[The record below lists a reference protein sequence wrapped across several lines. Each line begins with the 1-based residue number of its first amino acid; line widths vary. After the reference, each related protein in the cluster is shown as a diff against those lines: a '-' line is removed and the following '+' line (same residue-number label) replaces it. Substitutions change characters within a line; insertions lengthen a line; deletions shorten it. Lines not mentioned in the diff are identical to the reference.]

1 MENYHKSKILAILI
15 GILPLIFEFSSNIW
29 KGDNGFFIVS
39 AAYGL
44 ILLLLALSI
53 PIEDLDQWFLEK
65 TLSLLS
71 VFLAL
76 AVVLNN
82 LDIFPLSEIGA
93 LYQLTII
100 SYMGILYFL
109 DRHFNTKNLVLLF
122 LNLNILAQLPIKA
135 GTLLILIISVLT
147 FVFYL
152 IRVMVTFSE
161 QLRPFLLCVYLI
173 VLLISLVWYV
183 PELPEGI
190 LGNLSWNIGAIL
202 LLIELIILIEIIG
215 AMIYLKAK
223 GYLAINAHL
232 IVGIIGFLTISELS
246 MLVVESN
253 VINTSYLVLIFILSL
268 SIVNIFGN
276 ISLGKKQVK
285 ISVLIP
291 AYNSANTIVEAL
303 ESIKNQTYQNWEIIL
318 INDGSRDKTEEI
330 IRRYLGNTKLPLTYT
345 KQTHHNYFQSI
356 RHGLKYASGEIIFVL
371 DADKI
376 LFNQNVFYR
385 AVSTILGE
393 KCDGMFIGI
402 RAMYQRLK
410 DGKFHLVRPYYRNEV
425 SLIKTALGLGK
436 NIYTNY
442 AFWRREVFE
451 TSVYENYLI
460 NGMPAWYNAQ
470 NNLGLRVANGN
481 FVGLKYRVSKKSS
494 LVNNHLKQNN
504 SKTLFELSTNLRT
517 LHHIVSRI
525 KIPAYSTQATLYNLI
540 NRLRI
545 ASLYPSIFKQGQTSL
560 KEITP
565 LVVKNIK
572 DSELDNVYLKTI
584 VDFSNNFNPQKVVKI
599 IIHKDTKIYWGTEIE
614 EFNKKLSKNMLDQFY
629 YDLMKMIAQGTSVY
643 KIKKEDQKKLEQ
655 ILEFFTIRDY
665 VKIVSN

>member
-1 MENYHKSKILAILI
+1 MENYHKSNILAVLI

-109 DRHFNTKNLVLLF
+109 DRHFNAKNLVLLL

-152 IRVMVTFSE
+152 IRVVVTFSE

-183 PELPEGI
+183 PELPDFV
-190 LGNLSWNIGAIL
+190 LKNLSWSIGSIIL
-202 LLIELIILIEIIG
+202 LIEIIG
-215 AMIYLKAK
+215 SIFYLKVK
-223 GYLAINAHL
+223 GHLRPTSHL
-232 IVGIIGFLTISELS
+232 IVGIIIFLIVNEIS
-246 MLVVESN
+246 MLVSESN
-253 VINTSYLVLIFILSL
+253 VLNTSYLVLIFILSL

-291 AYNSANTIVEAL
+291 AYNSAKTIVEAL

-318 INDGSRDKTEEI
+318 INDGSQDETEKI
-330 IRRYLGNTKLPLTYT
+330 LRRYLGNTKLPLKYT
-345 KQTHHNYFQSI
+345 KQTHHNYFKAI

-393 KCDGMFIGI
+393 KCDGMFVGI

-425 SLIKTALGLGK
+425 SLIKTALGLGT

-442 AFWRREVFE
+442 AFWRREIFE

-460 NGMPAWYNAQ
+460 NGMPAWYNAE
-470 NNLGLRVANGN
+470 NNLGLRVVNGN
-481 FVGLKYRVSKKSS
+481 FVGLKYRVSKK
-494 LVNNHLKQNN
+494 VNLGDNPLKQNN

-525 KIPAYSTQATLYNLI
+525 NVPAYSTQATLYNLI
-540 NRLRI
+540 SRLHI

-560 KEITP
+560 KKITP

-584 VDFSNNFNPQKVVKI
+584 VDFSNNFDPQKTAKI
-599 IIHKDTKIYWGTEIE
+599 VIPKGTKIYWGTEFD
-614 EFNKKLSKNMLDQFY
+614 EFSNKLSKNMLDQFY
-629 YDLMKMIAQGTSVY
+629 YDLMKIISQGTTIY
-643 KIKKEDQKKLEQ
+643 KIKKDDQKKLEQ

-665 VKIVSN
+665 VKIISN

>member
-109 DRHFNTKNLVLLF
+109 DRHFNAKNLVLLL

-152 IRVMVTFSE
+152 IRVVVTFSE

-183 PELPEGI
+183 PELPDFV
-190 LGNLSWNIGAIL
+190 LKNLSWSIGSIIL
-202 LLIELIILIEIIG
+202 LIEIIG
-215 AMIYLKAK
+215 SIFYLKVK
-223 GYLAINAHL
+223 GHLIPTSHL
-232 IVGIIGFLTISELS
+232 IVGIIIFLIINEIS
-246 MLVVESN
+246 MLVAESN
-253 VINTSYLVLIFILSL
+253 VLNTSYLVLIFILSL

-291 AYNSANTIVEAL
+291 AYNSAKTIVEAL

-318 INDGSRDKTEEI
+318 INDGSQDGTEEI
-330 IRRYLGNTKLPLTYT
+330 LRRYLGNTKLPLKYT
-345 KQTHHNYFQSI
+345 KQTHHNYFKAI

-393 KCDGMFIGI
+393 KCDGMFVGI

-425 SLIKTALGLGK
+425 SLIKTALGLGT

-442 AFWRREVFE
+442 AFWRREIFE

-460 NGMPAWYNAQ
+460 NGMPAWYNAE
-470 NNLGLRVANGN
+470 NNLGLRVVNGN
-481 FVGLKYRVSKKSS
+481 FVGLKYRVSKK
-494 LVNNHLKQNN
+494 VNLGDNPLKQNN

-525 KIPAYSTQATLYNLI
+525 NVPAYSTQATLYNLI
-540 NRLRI
+540 NRLHI

-584 VDFSNNFNPQKVVKI
+584 VDFSNNFDPQKTAKI
-599 IIHKDTKIYWGTEIE
+599 VIPKGTKIYWGTEFD
-614 EFNKKLSKNMLDQFY
+614 EFSNKLSKNMLDQFY
-629 YDLMKMIAQGTSVY
+629 YDLMKIISQGTTIY
-643 KIKKEDQKKLEQ
+643 KIKKDDQKKLEQ

-665 VKIVSN
+665 VKIISN

>member
-53 PIEDLDQWFLEK
+53 PLEDLDQWFLEK

-109 DRHFNTKNLVLLF
+109 DRHFNAKNLVLLL

-152 IRVMVTFSE
+152 IRVVVTFSE

-183 PELPEGI
+183 PEVPDFVFK
-190 LGNLSWNIGAIL
+190 NLSWSIGSVIL
-202 LLIELIILIEIIG
+202 LIEIIG
-215 AMIYLKAK
+215 SIFYLKVK
-223 GYLAINAHL
+223 GHLRPTSHL
-232 IVGIIGFLTISELS
+232 IVGIIIFLIINEIS
-246 MLVVESN
+246 MLVAESN
-253 VINTSYLVLIFILSL
+253 VLNTSYLVLIFILSL

-276 ISLGKKQVK
+276 INLGKKQVK

-291 AYNSANTIVEAL
+291 AYNSAKTIVEAL

-318 INDGSRDKTEEI
+318 INDGSQDETEEI
-330 IRRYLGNTKLPLTYT
+330 LRRYLGNTKLPLKYT
-345 KQTHHNYFQSI
+345 KQTHHNYFKAI

-393 KCDGMFIGI
+393 KCDGMFVGI

-442 AFWRREVFE
+442 AFWRREIFE

-460 NGMPAWYNAQ
+460 NGMPVWYNAE
-470 NNLGLRVANGN
+470 NNLGLRVVNGN
-481 FVGLKYRVSKKSS
+481 FVGLKYRVSKKAN
-494 LVNNHLKQNN
+494 LGDNPLKQNN

-525 KIPAYSTQATLYNLI
+525 NVPAYSTQATLYDLI
-540 NRLRI
+540 NRLHI

-572 DSELDNVYLKTI
+572 DSELNNIYLKTI
-584 VDFSNNFNPQKVVKI
+584 VDFSNNFDPQKTTKI
-599 IIHKDTKIYWGTEIE
+599 VIPKGTKIYWGTEID
-614 EFNKKLSKNMLDQFY
+614 EFSNKLSKNMLDQFY
-629 YDLMKMIAQGTSVY
+629 YDLMKIISQGTTIY
-643 KIKKEDQKKLEQ
+643 KIKKDDQKKLEQ
-655 ILEFFTIRDY
+655 ILDFFTIRDY
-665 VKIVSN
+665 VRIISN

>member
-53 PIEDLDQWFLEK
+53 PLEDLDQWFLEK

-109 DRHFNTKNLVLLF
+109 DRHFNAKNLVLLL
-122 LNLNILAQLPIKA
+122 LNLNILAQLSIKA

-152 IRVMVTFSE
+152 IRVVVTFSE

-190 LGNLSWNIGAIL
+190 LGNLSWNIGAIIL
-202 LLIELIILIEIIG
+202 LIEIIG
-215 AMIYLKAK
+215 SIFYLKVK
-223 GYLAINAHL
+223 GHLRPTSHL
-232 IVGIIGFLTISELS
+232 IVGIIIFLIINEIS
-246 MLVVESN
+246 MLVAESN
-253 VINTSYLVLIFILSL
+253 VLNTSYLVLIFILSL

-291 AYNSANTIVEAL
+291 AYNSAKTIVEAL

-318 INDGSRDKTEEI
+318 INDGSQDETEEI
-330 IRRYLGNTKLPLTYT
+330 LRRYLGNTKLSLKYT
-345 KQTHHNYFQSI
+345 KQTHHNYFKAI

-393 KCDGMFIGI
+393 KCDGMFVGI

-442 AFWRREVFE
+442 AFWRREIFE

-460 NGMPAWYNAQ
+460 NGMPVWYNAE
-470 NNLGLRVANGN
+470 NNLGLRVVNGN
-481 FVGLKYRVSKKSS
+481 FVGLKYRVSKK
-494 LVNNHLKQNN
+494 VNLGDNSLKQNN

-525 KIPAYSTQATLYNLI
+525 NVPAYSTQATLYNLI
-540 NRLRI
+540 NRLHI

-584 VDFSNNFNPQKVVKI
+584 VDFSNNFDPQKTTKI
-599 IIHKDTKIYWGTEIE
+599 VIPKGTKIYWGTEID
-614 EFNKKLSKNMLDQFY
+614 EFSNKLSKNMLDQFY
-629 YDLMKMIAQGTSVY
+629 YDLMKIISQGTTIY
-643 KIKKEDQKKLEQ
+643 KIKKDDQKKLEQ
-655 ILEFFTIRDY
+655 ILDFFTIRDY
-665 VKIVSN
+665 VRIISN

>member
-53 PIEDLDQWFLEK
+53 PLEDLDQWFLEK

-109 DRHFNTKNLVLLF
+109 DRHFNAKNLVLLL

-152 IRVMVTFSE
+152 IRVVVTFSE

-183 PELPEGI
+183 PEVPDFVFK
-190 LGNLSWNIGAIL
+190 NLSWSIGSVIL
-202 LLIELIILIEIIG
+202 LIEIIG
-215 AMIYLKAK
+215 SIFYLKVK
-223 GYLAINAHL
+223 GHLRPTSHL
-232 IVGIIGFLTISELS
+232 IVGIIIFLIINEIS
-246 MLVVESN
+246 MLVAESN
-253 VINTSYLVLIFILSL
+253 VLNTSYLVLIFILSL

-291 AYNSANTIVEAL
+291 AYNSAKTIVEAL

-318 INDGSRDKTEEI
+318 INDGSQDETEEI
-330 IRRYLGNTKLPLTYT
+330 LRRYLGNTKLPLKYT
-345 KQTHHNYFQSI
+345 KQTHHNYFKAI

-393 KCDGMFIGI
+393 KCDGMFVGI

-442 AFWRREVFE
+442 AFWRREIFE

-460 NGMPAWYNAQ
+460 NGMPVWYNAE
-470 NNLGLRVANGN
+470 NNLGLRVVNGN
-481 FVGLKYRVSKKSS
+481 FVGLKYRVSKKAN
-494 LVNNHLKQNN
+494 LGDNPLKQNN

-525 KIPAYSTQATLYNLI
+525 NVPAYSTQATLYDLI
-540 NRLRI
+540 NRLHI

-565 LVVKNIK
+565 LVTKNIK
-572 DSELDNVYLKTI
+572 NSELNNIYLKTI
-584 VDFSNNFNPQKVVKI
+584 ADFSNNFDPQKTAKI
-599 IIHKDTKIYWGTEIE
+599 AIPKGTKIYWGTEIE
-614 EFNKKLSKNMLDQFY
+614 EFSKKLSKNTLDQFY
-629 YDLMKMIAQGTSVY
+629 YDFMKIIGQGTTIY
-643 KIKKEDQKKLEQ
+643 EIKKDDQKKLEQ

-665 VKIVSN
+665 VKIISN

>member
-65 TLSLLS
+65 NLSLLS

-109 DRHFNTKNLVLLF
+109 DRHFNAKNLVLLL

-152 IRVMVTFSE
+152 IRVVVTFSE

-183 PELPEGI
+183 PELPDFV
-190 LGNLSWNIGAIL
+190 LKNLSWSIGSIIL
-202 LLIELIILIEIIG
+202 LIEIIG
-215 AMIYLKAK
+215 SIFYLKVK
-223 GYLAINAHL
+223 GHLRPTSHL
-232 IVGIIGFLTISELS
+232 IVGIIIFLIVNEIS
-246 MLVVESN
+246 MLVAESN
-253 VINTSYLVLIFILSL
+253 VLNTSYLVLIFILSL

-291 AYNSANTIVEAL
+291 AYNSAKTIVEAL

-318 INDGSRDKTEEI
+318 INDGSQDETEKI
-330 IRRYLGNTKLPLTYT
+330 LRRYLGNTKLPLKYI
-345 KQTHHNYFQSI
+345 KQTHHNYFKAI

-393 KCDGMFIGI
+393 KCDGMFVGI

-425 SLIKTALGLGK
+425 SLIKTALGLGT

-442 AFWRREVFE
+442 AFWRREIFE

-460 NGMPAWYNAQ
+460 NGMPAWYNAE
-470 NNLGLRVANGN
+470 NNLGLRVVNGN
-481 FVGLKYRVSKKSS
+481 FVGLKYRVSKK
-494 LVNNHLKQNN
+494 VNLGDNPLKQSN
-504 SKTLFELSTNLRT
+504 SKTLFELSTNSRT

-525 KIPAYSTQATLYNLI
+525 NVPAYSTQATLYNLI
-540 NRLRI
+540 NRLHI

-560 KEITP
+560 KKITP

-584 VDFSNNFNPQKVVKI
+584 VDFSNNFDPQKTAKI
-599 IIHKDTKIYWGTEIE
+599 VIPKGTKIYWGTEID
-614 EFNKKLSKNMLDQFY
+614 EFSNRLSKNMLDQFY
-629 YDLMKMIAQGTSVY
+629 YDLMKIISQGTTIY
-643 KIKKEDQKKLEQ
+643 KIKKDDQKKLEQ

-665 VKIVSN
+665 VKIISN

>member
-44 ILLLLALSI
+44 ILLLLALSV
-53 PIEDLDQWFLEK
+53 PLEDLDQWFLEK

-109 DRHFNTKNLVLLF
+109 DRHFNAKNLVLLL
-122 LNLNILAQLPIKA
+122 LNLNILAQLSIKA

-152 IRVMVTFSE
+152 IRVVVTFSE

-183 PELPEGI
+183 PELPDFV
-190 LGNLSWNIGAIL
+190 LKNLSWSIGSIIL
-202 LLIELIILIEIIG
+202 LIEIIG
-215 AMIYLKAK
+215 SIFYLKVK
-223 GYLAINAHL
+223 GHLRPTSHL
-232 IVGIIGFLTISELS
+232 IVGIIIFLIINEIS
-246 MLVVESN
+246 MLVAESN
-253 VINTSYLVLIFILSL
+253 VLNTSYLVLIFILSL

-291 AYNSANTIVEAL
+291 AYNSAKTIVEAL

-318 INDGSRDKTEEI
+318 INDGSQDETEEI
-330 IRRYLGNTKLPLTYT
+330 LRRYLGNTKLPLKYT
-345 KQTHHNYFQSI
+345 KQTHHNYFKAI

-376 LFNQNVFYR
+376 LFNQNVFNR

-393 KCDGMFIGI
+393 KCDGMFVGI

-442 AFWRREVFE
+442 AFWRRETFE

-460 NGMPAWYNAQ
+460 NGMPVWYNAE
-470 NNLGLRVANGN
+470 NNLGLRVVNGN
-481 FVGLKYRVSKKSS
+481 FVGLKYRVSKK
-494 LVNNHLKQNN
+494 VNLGDNSLKQNN

-525 KIPAYSTQATLYNLI
+525 NVPAYSTQATLYNLI
-540 NRLRI
+540 NRLHI

-584 VDFSNNFNPQKVVKI
+584 VDFRNNFDPQKTAKI
-599 IIHKDTKIYWGTEIE
+599 VIPKGTKIYWGTEID
-614 EFNKKLSKNMLDQFY
+614 EFSNKLSKNMLDQFY
-629 YDLMKMIAQGTSVY
+629 YDLMKIISQGTTIY
-643 KIKKEDQKKLEQ
+643 KIKKDDQKKLEQ
-655 ILEFFTIRDY
+655 ILDFFTIRDY
-665 VKIVSN
+665 VRIISN

>member
-109 DRHFNTKNLVLLF
+109 DRHFNAKNLVLLL

-152 IRVMVTFSE
+152 IRVVVTFSE

-183 PELPEGI
+183 PELPDFV
-190 LGNLSWNIGAIL
+190 LKNLSWSIGSIIL
-202 LLIELIILIEIIG
+202 LIEIIG
-215 AMIYLKAK
+215 SIFYLKVK
-223 GYLAINAHL
+223 DHLRPTSHL
-232 IVGIIGFLTISELS
+232 IVGIIIFLIINEIS
-246 MLVVESN
+246 MLVAESN
-253 VINTSYLVLIFILSL
+253 VLNTSYLVIIFILSL

-291 AYNSANTIVEAL
+291 AYNSAKTIVEAL

-318 INDGSRDKTEEI
+318 INDGSQDETETI
-330 IRRYLGNTKLPLTYT
+330 LRRYLGNTKLPLKYT
-345 KQTHHNYFQSI
+345 KQTHHNYFKAI

-393 KCDGMFIGI
+393 KCDGMFVGI

-425 SLIKTALGLGK
+425 SLIKTALGLGT

-442 AFWRREVFE
+442 AFWRREIFE

-460 NGMPAWYNAQ
+460 NGMPAWYNAE
-470 NNLGLRVANGN
+470 NNLGLRVVNGN
-481 FVGLKYRVSKKSS
+481 FVGLKYRVSKK
-494 LVNNHLKQNN
+494 VNLGDNPLKQNN

-525 KIPAYSTQATLYNLI
+525 NVPAYSTQATLYNLI
-540 NRLRI
+540 NRLHI

-572 DSELDNVYLKTI
+572 YSELDNVYLKTI
-584 VDFSNNFNPQKVVKI
+584 VDFSNNFDPQKTAKI
-599 IIHKDTKIYWGTEIE
+599 VIPKGTKIYWGTGID
-614 EFNKKLSKNMLDQFY
+614 EFSNKLSKNTLEQFY
-629 YDLMKMIAQGTSVY
+629 YDLIKIISQGTTIY
-643 KIKKEDQKKLEQ
+643 KIKKDDQKKLEQ

-665 VKIVSN
+665 VKIISN

>member
-44 ILLLLALSI
+44 ILLLLALSV
-53 PIEDLDQWFLEK
+53 PLEDLDQWFLEK

-109 DRHFNTKNLVLLF
+109 DRHFNAKNLVLLL
-122 LNLNILAQLPIKA
+122 LNLNILAQLSIKA

-152 IRVMVTFSE
+152 IRVVVTFSE

-183 PELPEGI
+183 PELPDFV
-190 LGNLSWNIGAIL
+190 LKNLSWSIGSIIL
-202 LLIELIILIEIIG
+202 LIEIIG
-215 AMIYLKAK
+215 SIFYLKVK
-223 GYLAINAHL
+223 GHLRPTSHL
-232 IVGIIGFLTISELS
+232 IVGIIIFLIINEIS
-246 MLVVESN
+246 MLVAESN
-253 VINTSYLVLIFILSL
+253 VLNTSYLVLIFILSL

-291 AYNSANTIVEAL
+291 AYNSAKTIVEAL

-318 INDGSRDKTEEI
+318 INDGSQDETEEI
-330 IRRYLGNTKLPLTYT
+330 LRRYLGNTKLPLKYT
-345 KQTHHNYFQSI
+345 KQTHHNYFKAI

-393 KCDGMFIGI
+393 KCDGMFVGI

-442 AFWRREVFE
+442 AFWRRETFE

-460 NGMPAWYNAQ
+460 NGMPVWYNAE
-470 NNLGLRVANGN
+470 NNLGLRVVNGN
-481 FVGLKYRVSKKSS
+481 FVGLKYRVSKK
-494 LVNNHLKQNN
+494 VNLGDNSLKQNN
-504 SKTLFELSTNLRT
+504 SKTLFESSTNLRT

-525 KIPAYSTQATLYNLI
+525 NVPAYSTQATLYNLI
-540 NRLRI
+540 NRLHI

-584 VDFSNNFNPQKVVKI
+584 VDFRNNFDPQKTAKI
-599 IIHKDTKIYWGTEIE
+599 VIPKGTKIYWGTEID
-614 EFNKKLSKNMLDQFY
+614 EFSNKLSKNMLDQFY
-629 YDLMKMIAQGTSVY
+629 YDLMKIISQGTTIY
-643 KIKKEDQKKLEQ
+643 KIKKDDQKKLEQ
-655 ILEFFTIRDY
+655 ILDFFTIRDY
-665 VKIVSN
+665 VRIISN

>member
-53 PIEDLDQWFLEK
+53 PLEDLDQWFLEK

-109 DRHFNTKNLVLLF
+109 DRHFNAKNLVLLL
-122 LNLNILAQLPIKA
+122 LNLNILAQLSIKA

-152 IRVMVTFSE
+152 IRVVVTFSE

-183 PELPEGI
+183 PELPDFV
-190 LGNLSWNIGAIL
+190 LKNLSWSIGSIIL
-202 LLIELIILIEIIG
+202 LIEIIG
-215 AMIYLKAK
+215 SIFYLKVK
-223 GYLAINAHL
+223 GHLRPTSHL
-232 IVGIIGFLTISELS
+232 IVGIIIFLIINEIS
-246 MLVVESN
+246 MLVAESN
-253 VINTSYLVLIFILSL
+253 VLNTSYLVLIFILSL

-291 AYNSANTIVEAL
+291 AYNSAKTIVEAL

-318 INDGSRDKTEEI
+318 INDGSQDETEEI
-330 IRRYLGNTKLPLTYT
+330 LRRYLGNTKLSLKYT
-345 KQTHHNYFQSI
+345 KQTHHNYFKAI

-393 KCDGMFIGI
+393 KCDGMFVGI

-442 AFWRREVFE
+442 AFWRREIFE

-460 NGMPAWYNAQ
+460 NGMPVWYNAE
-470 NNLGLRVANGN
+470 NNLGLRVVNGN
-481 FVGLKYRVSKKSS
+481 FVGLKYRVSKK
-494 LVNNHLKQNN
+494 VNLGDNSLKQNN

-525 KIPAYSTQATLYNLI
+525 NVPAYSTQATLYNLI
-540 NRLRI
+540 NRLHI

-584 VDFSNNFNPQKVVKI
+584 VDFSNNFDPQKTAKLVIPKG
-599 IIHKDTKIYWGTEIE
+599 TKIYWGTEID
-614 EFNKKLSKNMLDQFY
+614 EFSNKLSKNTLDQFY
-629 YDLMKMIAQGTSVY
+629 YDFMKIIGQGTTIY
-643 KIKKEDQKKLEQ
+643 EIKKDDQKKLEQ
-655 ILEFFTIRDY
+655 ILDFFTIRDY
-665 VKIVSN
+665 VRIISN

>member
-65 TLSLLS
+65 NLSLLS

-109 DRHFNTKNLVLLF
+109 DRHFNAKNLVLLL

-152 IRVMVTFSE
+152 IRVVVTFSE

-183 PELPEGI
+183 PELPDFV
-190 LGNLSWNIGAIL
+190 LKNLSWSIGSIIL
-202 LLIELIILIEIIG
+202 LIEIIG
-215 AMIYLKAK
+215 SIFYLKVK
-223 GYLAINAHL
+223 GHLIPTSHL
-232 IVGIIGFLTISELS
+232 IVGIIIFLIINEIS
-246 MLVVESN
+246 MLVAESN
-253 VINTSYLVLIFILSL
+253 VLNTSYLVIIFILSL

-291 AYNSANTIVEAL
+291 AYNSAKTIVEAL

-318 INDGSRDKTEEI
+318 INDGSQDKTEKI
-330 IRRYLGNTKLPLTYT
+330 LRRYLGNTKLPLKYT
-345 KQTHHNYFQSI
+345 KQTHHNYFKAI

-393 KCDGMFIGI
+393 KCDGMFVGI

-425 SLIKTALGLGK
+425 SLIKTALGLGT

-442 AFWRREVFE
+442 AFWRREIFE

-460 NGMPAWYNAQ
+460 NGMPAWYNAE
-470 NNLGLRVANGN
+470 NNLGLRVVNGN
-481 FVGLKYRVSKKSS
+481 FVGLKYRVSKK
-494 LVNNHLKQNN
+494 VNLGDNPLKQNN

-525 KIPAYSTQATLYNLI
+525 NVPAYSTQATLYNLI
-540 NRLRI
+540 SRLHI

-584 VDFSNNFNPQKVVKI
+584 VDFSNNFDPQKTAKI
-599 IIHKDTKIYWGTEIE
+599 VIPKGTKIYWGTEID
-614 EFNKKLSKNMLDQFY
+614 EFSNKLSKNMLDQFY
-629 YDLMKMIAQGTSVY
+629 YDLMKIISQGTTIY
-643 KIKKEDQKKLEQ
+643 KIKKDDQKKLEQ

-665 VKIVSN
+665 VKIISN

>member
-44 ILLLLALSI
+44 VLLLLALSI

-109 DRHFNTKNLVLLF
+109 DRHFNAKNLVLLL

-152 IRVMVTFSE
+152 IRVVVTFSE

-183 PELPEGI
+183 PELPDFV
-190 LGNLSWNIGAIL
+190 LKNLSWSIGSIIL
-202 LLIELIILIEIIG
+202 LIEIIG
-215 AMIYLKAK
+215 SIFYLKVK
-223 GYLAINAHL
+223 GHLRPTSHL
-232 IVGIIGFLTISELS
+232 IVGIIIFLIVNEIS
-246 MLVVESN
+246 MLVAESN
-253 VINTSYLVLIFILSL
+253 VLNTSYLVLIFILSL

-291 AYNSANTIVEAL
+291 AYNSAKTIVEAL

-318 INDGSRDKTEEI
+318 INDGSQDETEKI
-330 IRRYLGNTKLPLTYT
+330 LRRYLGNTKLPLKYT
-345 KQTHHNYFQSI
+345 KQTHHNYFKAI

-393 KCDGMFIGI
+393 KCDGMFVGI

-425 SLIKTALGLGK
+425 SLIKTALGLGT

-442 AFWRREVFE
+442 AFWRREIFE

-460 NGMPAWYNAQ
+460 NGMPAWYNAE
-470 NNLGLRVANGN
+470 NNLGLRVVNGN
-481 FVGLKYRVSKKSS
+481 FVGLKYRVSKK
-494 LVNNHLKQNN
+494 VNLGDNPLKQNN

-525 KIPAYSTQATLYNLI
+525 NVPAYSTQATLYNLI
-540 NRLRI
+540 SRLHI

-560 KEITP
+560 KKITP

-584 VDFSNNFNPQKVVKI
+584 VDFSNNFDPQKTAKI
-599 IIHKDTKIYWGTEIE
+599 VISKGTKIYWGTEID
-614 EFNKKLSKNMLDQFY
+614 EFSNKLSKNMLDQFY
-629 YDLMKMIAQGTSVY
+629 YDLMKIISQGTTIY
-643 KIKKEDQKKLEQ
+643 KIKKDDQKKLEQ

-665 VKIVSN
+665 VKIISN

>member
-29 KGDNGFFIVS
+29 KDDNGFFIVS

-44 ILLLLALSI
+44 VLILLALSI

-109 DRHFNTKNLVLLF
+109 DRHFNAKNLVLLL

-152 IRVMVTFSE
+152 IRVVVTFSE

-183 PELPEGI
+183 PELPDFV
-190 LGNLSWNIGAIL
+190 LKNLSWSIGSIIL
-202 LLIELIILIEIIG
+202 LIEIIG
-215 AMIYLKAK
+215 SIFYLKVK
-223 GYLAINAHL
+223 DHLRPTSHL
-232 IVGIIGFLTISELS
+232 IVGIIIFLIINEIS
-246 MLVVESN
+246 MLVAESN
-253 VINTSYLVLIFILSL
+253 VLNTSYLVLIFILSL

-291 AYNSANTIVEAL
+291 AYNSAKTIVEAL

-318 INDGSRDKTEEI
+318 INDGSQDETETI
-330 IRRYLGNTKLPLTYT
+330 LRRYLGNTKLPLKYT
-345 KQTHHNYFQSI
+345 KQTHHNYFKAI

-393 KCDGMFIGI
+393 KCDGMFVGI

-425 SLIKTALGLGK
+425 SLIKTALGLGT

-442 AFWRREVFE
+442 AFWRREIFE

-460 NGMPAWYNAQ
+460 NGMPAWYNAE
-470 NNLGLRVANGN
+470 NNLGLRVVNGN
-481 FVGLKYRVSKKSS
+481 FVGLKYRVSKK
-494 LVNNHLKQNN
+494 VNLGDNPLKQNN

-525 KIPAYSTQATLYNLI
+525 NVPAYSTQATLYNLI
-540 NRLRI
+540 NRLHI

-584 VDFSNNFNPQKVVKI
+584 VDFSNNFDPQKTAKI
-599 IIHKDTKIYWGTEIE
+599 VIPKGTKIYWGTGID
-614 EFNKKLSKNMLDQFY
+614 EFSNKLSKNTLEQFY
-629 YDLMKMIAQGTSVY
+629 YDLIKIISQGTTIY
-643 KIKKEDQKKLEQ
+643 KIKKDDQKKLEQ

-665 VKIVSN
+665 VKIISN

>member
-53 PIEDLDQWFLEK
+53 PLEDLDQWFLEK

-76 AVVLNN
+76 TVVLNN

-109 DRHFNTKNLVLLF
+109 DRHFNAKNLVLLL
-122 LNLNILAQLPIKA
+122 LNLNILAQLSIKA

-152 IRVMVTFSE
+152 IRVVVTFSE

-183 PELPEGI
+183 PELPDFV
-190 LGNLSWNIGAIL
+190 LKNLSWSIGSIIL
-202 LLIELIILIEIIG
+202 LIEIIG
-215 AMIYLKAK
+215 SIFYLKVK
-223 GYLAINAHL
+223 GHLRPTSHL
-232 IVGIIGFLTISELS
+232 IVGIIIFLIINEIS
-246 MLVVESN
+246 MLVAESN
-253 VINTSYLVLIFILSL
+253 VLNTSYLVLIFILSL

-291 AYNSANTIVEAL
+291 AYNSAKTIVEAL

-318 INDGSRDKTEEI
+318 INDGSQDETEEI
-330 IRRYLGNTKLPLTYT
+330 LRRYLGNTKLSLKYT
-345 KQTHHNYFQSI
+345 KQTHHNYFKAI

-393 KCDGMFIGI
+393 KCDGMFVGI

-442 AFWRREVFE
+442 AFWRRETFE

-460 NGMPAWYNAQ
+460 NGMPVWYNAE
-470 NNLGLRVANGN
+470 NNLGLRVVNGN
-481 FVGLKYRVSKKSS
+481 FVGLKYRVSKK
-494 LVNNHLKQNN
+494 VNLGDNSLKQNN

-525 KIPAYSTQATLYNLI
+525 NVPAYSTQATLYNLI
-540 NRLRI
+540 NRLHI

-584 VDFSNNFNPQKVVKI
+584 VDFSNNFDPQKTAKI
-599 IIHKDTKIYWGTEIE
+599 VIPKGTKIYWGTEID
-614 EFNKKLSKNMLDQFY
+614 EFSNKLSKNMLDQFY
-629 YDLMKMIAQGTSVY
+629 YDLMKIISQGTTIY
-643 KIKKEDQKKLEQ
+643 KIKKDDQKKLEQ
-655 ILEFFTIRDY
+655 ILDFFTIRDY
-665 VKIVSN
+665 VRIISN

>member
-109 DRHFNTKNLVLLF
+109 DRHFNAKNLVLLL

-152 IRVMVTFSE
+152 IRVVVTFSE

-183 PELPEGI
+183 PELPDFV
-190 LGNLSWNIGAIL
+190 LKNLSWSIGSIIL
-202 LLIELIILIEIIG
+202 LIEIIG
-215 AMIYLKAK
+215 SIFYLKVK
-223 GYLAINAHL
+223 GHLIPTSHL
-232 IVGIIGFLTISELS
+232 IVGIIIFLIINEIS
-246 MLVVESN
+246 MLVAESN
-253 VINTSYLVLIFILSL
+253 VLNTSYLVLIFILSL

-291 AYNSANTIVEAL
+291 AYNSAKTIVEAL

-318 INDGSRDKTEEI
+318 INDGSQDETEKI
-330 IRRYLGNTKLPLTYT
+330 LRRYLGNTKLPLKYT
-345 KQTHHNYFQSI
+345 KQTHHNYFKAI

-393 KCDGMFIGI
+393 KCDGMFVGI

-425 SLIKTALGLGK
+425 SLIKTALGLGT

-442 AFWRREVFE
+442 AFWRREIFE

-460 NGMPAWYNAQ
+460 NGMPAWYNAE
-470 NNLGLRVANGN
+470 NNLGLRVVNGN
-481 FVGLKYRVSKKSS
+481 FVGLKYRVSKK
-494 LVNNHLKQNN
+494 VNLGDNPLKQNN

-525 KIPAYSTQATLYNLI
+525 NVPAYSTQATLYNLI
-540 NRLRI
+540 SRLHI

-560 KEITP
+560 KKITP

-584 VDFSNNFNPQKVVKI
+584 VDFSNNFDPQKTAKI
-599 IIHKDTKIYWGTEIE
+599 VIPKGTKIYWGTEID
-614 EFNKKLSKNMLDQFY
+614 EFSNKLSKNMLDQFY
-629 YDLMKMIAQGTSVY
+629 YDLMKIISQGTTIY
-643 KIKKEDQKKLEQ
+643 KIKKDDQKKLEQ

-665 VKIVSN
+665 VKIISN

>member
-53 PIEDLDQWFLEK
+53 PLEDLDQWFLEK

-82 LDIFPLSEIGA
+82 LDIFPLSKIGA

-109 DRHFNTKNLVLLF
+109 DRHFNAKNLVLLL
-122 LNLNILAQLPIKA
+122 LNLNILAQLSIKA

-152 IRVMVTFSE
+152 TRVVVTFSE

-183 PELPEGI
+183 PELPDFV
-190 LGNLSWNIGAIL
+190 LKNLSWSIGSIIL
-202 LLIELIILIEIIG
+202 LIEIIG
-215 AMIYLKAK
+215 SIFYFKVK
-223 GYLAINAHL
+223 GHLRPTSHL
-232 IVGIIGFLTISELS
+232 IVGIIIFLIINEIS
-246 MLVVESN
+246 MLVAESN
-253 VINTSYLVLIFILSL
+253 VLNTSYLVLIFILSL

-291 AYNSANTIVEAL
+291 AYNSAKTIVEAL

-318 INDGSRDKTEEI
+318 INDGSQDETEEI
-330 IRRYLGNTKLPLTYT
+330 LRRYLGNTKLSLKYT
-345 KQTHHNYFQSI
+345 KQIHHNYFKAI

-393 KCDGMFIGI
+393 KCDGMFVGI

-442 AFWRREVFE
+442 AFWRRETFE

-460 NGMPAWYNAQ
+460 NGMPVWYNAE
-470 NNLGLRVANGN
+470 NNLGLRVVNGN
-481 FVGLKYRVSKKSS
+481 FVGLKYRVSKK
-494 LVNNHLKQNN
+494 VNLGDNSLKQNN

-525 KIPAYSTQATLYNLI
+525 NVPAYSTQATLYNLI
-540 NRLRI
+540 NRLHI

-584 VDFSNNFNPQKVVKI
+584 VDFSNNFDPQKTAKI
-599 IIHKDTKIYWGTEIE
+599 VIPKGTKIYWGTEID
-614 EFNKKLSKNMLDQFY
+614 EFSNKLSKNMLDQFY
-629 YDLMKMIAQGTSVY
+629 YDLMKIISQGTTIY
-643 KIKKEDQKKLEQ
+643 KIKKDDQKKLEQ
-655 ILEFFTIRDY
+655 ILDFFTIRDY
-665 VKIVSN
+665 VRIISN

>member
-109 DRHFNTKNLVLLF
+109 DRHFNAKNLVLLL

-152 IRVMVTFSE
+152 IRVVVTFSE

-183 PELPEGI
+183 PELPDFV
-190 LGNLSWNIGAIL
+190 LKNLSWSIGSIIL
-202 LLIELIILIEIIG
+202 LIEIIG
-215 AMIYLKAK
+215 SIFYLKVK
-223 GYLAINAHL
+223 GHLIPTSHL
-232 IVGIIGFLTISELS
+232 IVGIIIFLIINEIS
-246 MLVVESN
+246 MLVAESN
-253 VINTSYLVLIFILSL
+253 VLNTSYLVLIFILSL

-291 AYNSANTIVEAL
+291 AYNSAKTIVEAL

-318 INDGSRDKTEEI
+318 INDGSQDGTEEI
-330 IRRYLGNTKLPLTYT
+330 LRRYLGNTKLPLKYT
-345 KQTHHNYFQSI
+345 KQTHHNYFKAI

-393 KCDGMFIGI
+393 KCDGMFVGI

-425 SLIKTALGLGK
+425 SLIKTALGLGT

-442 AFWRREVFE
+442 AFWRREIFE

-460 NGMPAWYNAQ
+460 NGMPAWYNAE
-470 NNLGLRVANGN
+470 NNLGLRVVNGN
-481 FVGLKYRVSKKSS
+481 FVGLKYRVSKK
-494 LVNNHLKQNN
+494 VNLGDNPLKQNN

-525 KIPAYSTQATLYNLI
+525 NVPAYSTQATLYNLI
-540 NRLRI
+540 SRLHI

-560 KEITP
+560 KKITP

-584 VDFSNNFNPQKVVKI
+584 VDFSNNFDPQKTAKI
-599 IIHKDTKIYWGTEIE
+599 VIPKGTKIYWGTEFD
-614 EFNKKLSKNMLDQFY
+614 EFSNKLSKNMLDQFY
-629 YDLMKMIAQGTSVY
+629 YDLIKIISQGTTIY
-643 KIKKEDQKKLEQ
+643 KIKKDDQKKLEQ

-665 VKIVSN
+665 VKIISN

>member
-44 ILLLLALSI
+44 VLLLLALSI

-109 DRHFNTKNLVLLF
+109 DRHFNAKNLVLLL

-152 IRVMVTFSE
+152 IRVVVTFSE

-183 PELPEGI
+183 PELPDFV
-190 LGNLSWNIGAIL
+190 LKNLSWSIGSIIL
-202 LLIELIILIEIIG
+202 LIEIIG
-215 AMIYLKAK
+215 SIFYLKVK
-223 GYLAINAHL
+223 GHLRPTSHL
-232 IVGIIGFLTISELS
+232 IVGIIIFLIVNEIS
-246 MLVVESN
+246 MLVAESN
-253 VINTSYLVLIFILSL
+253 VLNTSYLVLIFILSL

-291 AYNSANTIVEAL
+291 AYNSAKTIVEAL

-318 INDGSRDKTEEI
+318 INDGSQDKTEKI
-330 IRRYLGNTKLPLTYT
+330 LRRYLGNTKLPLKYT
-345 KQTHHNYFQSI
+345 KQTHHNYFKAI

-393 KCDGMFIGI
+393 KCDGMFVGI

-425 SLIKTALGLGK
+425 SLIKTALGLGT

-442 AFWRREVFE
+442 AFWRREIFE

-460 NGMPAWYNAQ
+460 NGMPAWYNAE
-470 NNLGLRVANGN
+470 NNLGLRVVNGN
-481 FVGLKYRVSKKSS
+481 FVGLKYRVSKK
-494 LVNNHLKQNN
+494 VNLGDNPLKQNN

-525 KIPAYSTQATLYNLI
+525 NVPAYSTQATLYNLI
-540 NRLRI
+540 SRLHI

-560 KEITP
+560 KKITP

-584 VDFSNNFNPQKVVKI
+584 VDFSNNFDPQKTAKI
-599 IIHKDTKIYWGTEIE
+599 VIPKGTKIYWGTEFD
-614 EFNKKLSKNMLDQFY
+614 EFSNKLSKNMLDQFY
-629 YDLMKMIAQGTSVY
+629 YDLMKIISQGTTIY
-643 KIKKEDQKKLEQ
+643 KIKKDDQKKLEQ

-665 VKIVSN
+665 VKIISN

>member
-1 MENYHKSKILAILI
+1 MENYHKSNILAILI

-109 DRHFNTKNLVLLF
+109 DRHFNAKNLVLLL

-152 IRVMVTFSE
+152 IRVVVTFSE

-183 PELPEGI
+183 PELPDFV
-190 LGNLSWNIGAIL
+190 LKNLSWSIGSIIL
-202 LLIELIILIEIIG
+202 LIEIIG
-215 AMIYLKAK
+215 SIFYLKVK
-223 GYLAINAHL
+223 DHLRPTSHL
-232 IVGIIGFLTISELS
+232 IVGIIIFLIINEIS
-246 MLVVESN
+246 MLVAESN
-253 VINTSYLVLIFILSL
+253 VLNTSYLVLIFILSL

-291 AYNSANTIVEAL
+291 AYNSAKTIVEAL

-318 INDGSRDKTEEI
+318 INDGSQDETEKI
-330 IRRYLGNTKLPLTYT
+330 LRRYLVNTKLPLKYT
-345 KQTHHNYFQSI
+345 KQTHHNYFKAI

-393 KCDGMFIGI
+393 KCDGMFVGI

-425 SLIKTALGLGK
+425 SLIKTALGLGT

-442 AFWRREVFE
+442 AFWRREIFE

-460 NGMPAWYNAQ
+460 NGMPAWYNAE
-470 NNLGLRVANGN
+470 NNLGLRVVNGN
-481 FVGLKYRVSKKSS
+481 FVGLKYRVSKK
-494 LVNNHLKQNN
+494 VNLGDNPLKQNN

-525 KIPAYSTQATLYNLI
+525 NVPAYSTQATLYNLI
-540 NRLRI
+540 NRLHI

-572 DSELDNVYLKTI
+572 YSELDNVYLKTI
-584 VDFSNNFNPQKVVKI
+584 VDFSNNFDPQKTAKI
-599 IIHKDTKIYWGTEIE
+599 VIPKGTKIYWGTEFD
-614 EFNKKLSKNMLDQFY
+614 EFSNKLSKNTLEQFY
-629 YDLMKMIAQGTSVY
+629 YDLIKIISQGTTIY
-643 KIKKEDQKKLEQ
+643 KIKKDDQKKLEQ

-665 VKIVSN
+665 VKIISN

>member
-109 DRHFNTKNLVLLF
+109 DRHFNAKNLVLLL

-152 IRVMVTFSE
+152 IRVVVTFSE

-183 PELPEGI
+183 PELPDFV
-190 LGNLSWNIGAIL
+190 LKNLSWSIGSIIL
-202 LLIELIILIEIIG
+202 LIEIIG
-215 AMIYLKAK
+215 SIFYLKVK
-223 GYLAINAHL
+223 GHLRPTSHL
-232 IVGIIGFLTISELS
+232 IVGIIIFLIVNEIS
-246 MLVVESN
+246 MLVAESN
-253 VINTSYLVLIFILSL
+253 VLNTSYLVLIFILSL

-291 AYNSANTIVEAL
+291 AYNSAKTIVEAL

-318 INDGSRDKTEEI
+318 INDGSQDETEKI
-330 IRRYLGNTKLPLTYT
+330 LRRYLGNTKLPLKYT
-345 KQTHHNYFQSI
+345 KQTHHNYFKAI

-393 KCDGMFIGI
+393 KCDGMFVGI

-425 SLIKTALGLGK
+425 SLIKTALGLGT

-442 AFWRREVFE
+442 AFWRREIFE

-460 NGMPAWYNAQ
+460 NGMPAWYNAE
-470 NNLGLRVANGN
+470 NNLGLRVVNGN
-481 FVGLKYRVSKKSS
+481 FVGLKYRVSKK
-494 LVNNHLKQNN
+494 VNLGDNPLKQSN
-504 SKTLFELSTNLRT
+504 SKTLFELSTNSRT

-525 KIPAYSTQATLYNLI
+525 NVPAYSTQATLYNLI
-540 NRLRI
+540 SRLHI

-560 KEITP
+560 KKITP

-584 VDFSNNFNPQKVVKI
+584 VDFSNNFDPQKTAKI
-599 IIHKDTKIYWGTEIE
+599 VIPKGTKIYWGTEFD
-614 EFNKKLSKNMLDQFY
+614 EFSNKLSKNMLDQFY
-629 YDLMKMIAQGTSVY
+629 YDLMKIISQGTTIY
-643 KIKKEDQKKLEQ
+643 KIKKDDQKKLEQ

-665 VKIVSN
+665 VKIISN

>member
-65 TLSLLS
+65 NLSLLS

-109 DRHFNTKNLVLLF
+109 DRHFNAKNLVLLL

-152 IRVMVTFSE
+152 IRVVVTFSE

-183 PELPEGI
+183 PELPDFV
-190 LGNLSWNIGAIL
+190 LRNLSWSIGSIIL
-202 LLIELIILIEIIG
+202 LIEIIG
-215 AMIYLKAK
+215 SIFYLKVK
-223 GYLAINAHL
+223 GHLRPTSHL
-232 IVGIIGFLTISELS
+232 IVEIIIFLIINEIS
-246 MLVVESN
+246 MIVAESN
-253 VINTSYLVLIFILSL
+253 VLNTSYLVIIFILSL

-291 AYNSANTIVEAL
+291 AYNSAKTIVEAL

-318 INDGSRDKTEEI
+318 INDGSQDGTEEI
-330 IRRYLGNTKLPLTYT
+330 LRRYLGNTKLPLKYT
-345 KQTHHNYFQSI
+345 KQTHHNYFKAI

-393 KCDGMFIGI
+393 KCDGMFVGI

-425 SLIKTALGLGK
+425 SLIKTALGLGT

-442 AFWRREVFE
+442 AFWRREIFE

-460 NGMPAWYNAQ
+460 NGMPAWYNAE
-470 NNLGLRVANGN
+470 NNLGLRVVNGN
-481 FVGLKYRVSKKSS
+481 FVGLKYRVSKK
-494 LVNNHLKQNN
+494 VNLGDNPLKQNN

-525 KIPAYSTQATLYNLI
+525 NVPAYSTQATLYNLI
-540 NRLRI
+540 NRLHI

-584 VDFSNNFNPQKVVKI
+584 VDFSNNFYPQKTAKI
-599 IIHKDTKIYWGTEIE
+599 VIPKGTKIYWGTEID
-614 EFNKKLSKNMLDQFY
+614 EFSNKLSKNMLDQFY
-629 YDLMKMIAQGTSVY
+629 YDLMKIISQGTTIY
-643 KIKKEDQKKLEQ
+643 KIKKDDQKKLEQ

-665 VKIVSN
+665 VKIISN

>member
-65 TLSLLS
+65 NLSLLS

-109 DRHFNTKNLVLLF
+109 DRHFNAKNLVLLL

-152 IRVMVTFSE
+152 IRVVVTFSE

-183 PELPEGI
+183 PELPDFV
-190 LGNLSWNIGAIL
+190 LKNLSWSIGSIIL
-202 LLIELIILIEIIG
+202 LIEIIG
-215 AMIYLKAK
+215 SIFYLKVK
-223 GYLAINAHL
+223 GHLRPTSHL
-232 IVGIIGFLTISELS
+232 IVGIIIFLIVNEIS
-246 MLVVESN
+246 MLVAESN
-253 VINTSYLVLIFILSL
+253 VLNTSYLVLIFILSL

-291 AYNSANTIVEAL
+291 AYNSAKTIVEAL

-318 INDGSRDKTEEI
+318 INDGSQDETEKI
-330 IRRYLGNTKLPLTYT
+330 LRRYLGNTKLPLKYT
-345 KQTHHNYFQSI
+345 KQTHHNYFKAI

-385 AVSTILGE
+385 AVNTILGE
-393 KCDGMFIGI
+393 KCDGMFVGI

-425 SLIKTALGLGK
+425 SLIKTALGLGT

-442 AFWRREVFE
+442 AFWRREIFE
-451 TSVYENYLI
+451 TSVYKNYLI
-460 NGMPAWYNAQ
+460 NGMPAWYNAE
-470 NNLGLRVANGN
+470 NNLGLRVVNGN
-481 FVGLKYRVSKKSS
+481 FVGLKYRVSKK
-494 LVNNHLKQNN
+494 VNLGDNPLKQNN

-525 KIPAYSTQATLYNLI
+525 NVPAYSTQATLYNLI
-540 NRLRI
+540 SRLHI

-560 KEITP
+560 KKITP

-584 VDFSNNFNPQKVVKI
+584 VDFSNNFDPQKTAKI
-599 IIHKDTKIYWGTEIE
+599 VIPKGTKIYWGTEFD
-614 EFNKKLSKNMLDQFY
+614 EFSNKLSKNMLDQFY
-629 YDLMKMIAQGTSVY
+629 YDLMKIISQGTTIY
-643 KIKKEDQKKLEQ
+643 KIKKDDQKKLEQ

-665 VKIVSN
+665 VKIISN

>member
-53 PIEDLDQWFLEK
+53 PLEDLDQWFLEK

-109 DRHFNTKNLVLLF
+109 DRHFNAKNLVLLL

-152 IRVMVTFSE
+152 IRVVVTFSE

-183 PELPEGI
+183 PEVPDFVFK
-190 LGNLSWNIGAIL
+190 NLSWSIGSIIL
-202 LLIELIILIEIIG
+202 LIEIIG
-215 AMIYLKAK
+215 SIFYLKVK
-223 GYLAINAHL
+223 GHLRPTSHL
-232 IVGIIGFLTISELS
+232 IVGIIIFLIINEIS
-246 MLVVESN
+246 MLVAESN
-253 VINTSYLVLIFILSL
+253 VLNTSYLVLIFILSL

-291 AYNSANTIVEAL
+291 AYNSAKAIVEAL

-318 INDGSRDKTEEI
+318 INDGSQDETEEI
-330 IRRYLGNTKLPLTYT
+330 LRRYLGNTKLPLKYT
-345 KQTHHNYFQSI
+345 KQTHHNYFKAI
-356 RHGLKYASGEIIFVL
+356 RHGLKYASGETIFVL

-393 KCDGMFIGI
+393 KCDGMFVGI

-442 AFWRREVFE
+442 AFWRREIFE

-460 NGMPAWYNAQ
+460 NGMPVWYNAE
-470 NNLGLRVANGN
+470 NNLGLRVVNGN
-481 FVGLKYRVSKKSS
+481 FVGLKYRVSKK
-494 LVNNHLKQNN
+494 VNLGDNSLKQNN

-525 KIPAYSTQATLYNLI
+525 NVPAYSTQATLYDLI
-540 NRLRI
+540 NRLHI

-572 DSELDNVYLKTI
+572 DSELDKVYLKTI
-584 VDFSNNFNPQKVVKI
+584 VDFSNNFDPQKTTKI
-599 IIHKDTKIYWGTEIE
+599 VIPKGTKIYWGTEID
-614 EFNKKLSKNMLDQFY
+614 EFSNKLSKNMLDQFY
-629 YDLMKMIAQGTSVY
+629 YDLMKIISQGTTIY
-643 KIKKEDQKKLEQ
+643 KIKKDDQKKLEQ
-655 ILEFFTIRDY
+655 ILDFFTIRDY
-665 VKIVSN
+665 VRIISN

>member
-44 ILLLLALSI
+44 VLLLLALSI

-109 DRHFNTKNLVLLF
+109 DRHFNAKNLVLLL

-152 IRVMVTFSE
+152 IRVVVTFSE

-183 PELPEGI
+183 PELPDFV
-190 LGNLSWNIGAIL
+190 LKNLSWSIGSIIL
-202 LLIELIILIEIIG
+202 LIEIIG
-215 AMIYLKAK
+215 SIFYLKVK
-223 GYLAINAHL
+223 GHLRPTSHL
-232 IVGIIGFLTISELS
+232 IVGIIIFLIVNEIS
-246 MLVVESN
+246 MLVAESN
-253 VINTSYLVLIFILSL
+253 VLNTSYLVLIFILSL

-291 AYNSANTIVEAL
+291 AYNSAKTIVEAL

-318 INDGSRDKTEEI
+318 INDGSQDETEKI
-330 IRRYLGNTKLPLTYT
+330 LRRYLGNTKLPLKYI
-345 KQTHHNYFQSI
+345 KQTHHNYFKAI

-393 KCDGMFIGI
+393 KCDGMFVGI

-425 SLIKTALGLGK
+425 SLIKTALGLGT

-442 AFWRREVFE
+442 AFWRREIFE

-460 NGMPAWYNAQ
+460 NGMPAWYNAE
-470 NNLGLRVANGN
+470 NNLGLRVVNGN
-481 FVGLKYRVSKKSS
+481 FVGLKYRVSKK
-494 LVNNHLKQNN
+494 VNLGDNPLKQNN

-525 KIPAYSTQATLYNLI
+525 NVPAYSTQATLYNLI
-540 NRLRI
+540 SRLHI

-560 KEITP
+560 KKITP

-584 VDFSNNFNPQKVVKI
+584 VDFSNNFDPQKTAKI
-599 IIHKDTKIYWGTEIE
+599 VIPKGTKIYWGTEID
-614 EFNKKLSKNMLDQFY
+614 EFSNKLSKNMLDQFY
-629 YDLMKMIAQGTSVY
+629 YDLMKIISQGTTIY
-643 KIKKEDQKKLEQ
+643 KIKKDDQKKLEQ

-665 VKIVSN
+665 VKIISN

>member
-44 ILLLLALSI
+44 VLLLLALSI

-109 DRHFNTKNLVLLF
+109 DRHFNAKNLVLLL

-152 IRVMVTFSE
+152 IRVVVTFSE

-183 PELPEGI
+183 PELPDFV
-190 LGNLSWNIGAIL
+190 LKNLSWSIGSIIL
-202 LLIELIILIEIIG
+202 LIEIIG
-215 AMIYLKAK
+215 SIFYLKVK
-223 GYLAINAHL
+223 GHLRPTSHL
-232 IVGIIGFLTISELS
+232 IVGIIIFLIVNEIS
-246 MLVVESN
+246 MLVSESN
-253 VINTSYLVLIFILSL
+253 VLNTSYLVLIFILFL

-291 AYNSANTIVEAL
+291 AYNSAKTIVEAL

-318 INDGSRDKTEEI
+318 INDGSQDETEKI
-330 IRRYLGNTKLPLTYT
+330 LRRYLGNTKLPLKYT
-345 KQTHHNYFQSI
+345 KQTHHNYFKAI

-393 KCDGMFIGI
+393 KCDGMFVGI

-425 SLIKTALGLGK
+425 SLIKTVLGLGT

-442 AFWRREVFE
+442 AFWRREIFE

-460 NGMPAWYNAQ
+460 NGMPAWYNAE
-470 NNLGLRVANGN
+470 NNLGLRVVNGN
-481 FVGLKYRVSKKSS
+481 FVGLKYRVSKK
-494 LVNNHLKQNN
+494 VNLGDNPLKQNN

-525 KIPAYSTQATLYNLI
+525 NMPAYSTQATLYNLI
-540 NRLRI
+540 NRLHI

-584 VDFSNNFNPQKVVKI
+584 VDFSNNFDPQKTAKI
-599 IIHKDTKIYWGTEIE
+599 VIPKGTKIYWGTGID
-614 EFNKKLSKNMLDQFY
+614 EFSNKLSKNTLEQFY
-629 YDLMKMIAQGTSVY
+629 YDLIKIISQGTTIY
-643 KIKKEDQKKLEQ
+643 KIKKDDQKKLEQ

-665 VKIVSN
+665 VKIISN

>member
-29 KGDNGFFIVS
+29 KDDNGFFIVS

-53 PIEDLDQWFLEK
+53 PLEDLDQWFLEK

-109 DRHFNTKNLVLLF
+109 DRHFNAKNLVLLL

-152 IRVMVTFSE
+152 IRVVVTFSE

-183 PELPEGI
+183 PELPDFV
-190 LGNLSWNIGAIL
+190 LKNLSWSIGSIIL
-202 LLIELIILIEIIG
+202 LIEIIG
-215 AMIYLKAK
+215 SIFYLKVK
-223 GYLAINAHL
+223 GHLRPTSHL
-232 IVGIIGFLTISELS
+232 IVGIIIFLIINEIS
-246 MLVVESN
+246 MLVAESN
-253 VINTSYLVLIFILSL
+253 VLNTSYLVLIFILSL

-291 AYNSANTIVEAL
+291 AYNSAKTIVEAL

-318 INDGSRDKTEEI
+318 INDGSQDETEEI
-330 IRRYLGNTKLPLTYT
+330 LRRYLGNTKLSLKYT
-345 KQTHHNYFQSI
+345 KQTHHNYFKAI

-393 KCDGMFIGI
+393 KCDGMFVGI

-442 AFWRREVFE
+442 AFWRREIFE

-460 NGMPAWYNAQ
+460 NGMPVWYNAE
-470 NNLGLRVANGN
+470 NNLGLRVVNGN
-481 FVGLKYRVSKKSS
+481 FVGLKYRVSKKAN
-494 LVNNHLKQNN
+494 LGDNPLKQNN

-525 KIPAYSTQATLYNLI
+525 NVPAYSTQATLYNLI
-540 NRLRI
+540 NRLHI

-584 VDFSNNFNPQKVVKI
+584 VDFSNNFDPQKTTKI
-599 IIHKDTKIYWGTEIE
+599 VIPKGTKIYWGTEID
-614 EFNKKLSKNMLDQFY
+614 EFSNKLSKNMLDQFY
-629 YDLMKMIAQGTSVY
+629 YDLMKIISQGTTIY
-643 KIKKEDQKKLEQ
+643 KIKKDDQKKLEQ
-655 ILEFFTIRDY
+655 ILDFFTIRDY
-665 VKIVSN
+665 VRIISN

>member
-109 DRHFNTKNLVLLF
+109 DRHFNAKNLVLLL

-152 IRVMVTFSE
+152 IRVVVTFSE

-183 PELPEGI
+183 PELPDFV
-190 LGNLSWNIGAIL
+190 LKNLSWSIGSIIL
-202 LLIELIILIEIIG
+202 LIEIIG
-215 AMIYLKAK
+215 SIFYLKVK
-223 GYLAINAHL
+223 GHLIPTSHL
-232 IVGIIGFLTISELS
+232 IVGIIIFLIVNEIS
-246 MLVVESN
+246 MLVAESN
-253 VINTSYLVLIFILSL
+253 VLNTSYLVIIFILSL

-291 AYNSANTIVEAL
+291 AYNSAKTIVEAL

-318 INDGSRDKTEEI
+318 INDGSQDETEKI
-330 IRRYLGNTKLPLTYT
+330 LRRYLGNTKLPLKYT
-345 KQTHHNYFQSI
+345 KQTHHNYFKAI

-393 KCDGMFIGI
+393 KCDGMFVGI

-425 SLIKTALGLGK
+425 SLIKTALGLGT

-442 AFWRREVFE
+442 AFWRREIFE

-460 NGMPAWYNAQ
+460 NGMPAWYNAE
-470 NNLGLRVANGN
+470 NNLGLRVVNGN
-481 FVGLKYRVSKKSS
+481 FVGLKYRVSKK
-494 LVNNHLKQNN
+494 VNLGDNPLKQNN

-525 KIPAYSTQATLYNLI
+525 NVPAYSTQATLYNLI
-540 NRLRI
+540 SRLHI

-560 KEITP
+560 KKITP

-584 VDFSNNFNPQKVVKI
+584 VDFSNNFDPQKTAKI
-599 IIHKDTKIYWGTEIE
+599 VIPKGTKIYWGTEID
-614 EFNKKLSKNMLDQFY
+614 EFSNKLSKNMLDQFY
-629 YDLMKMIAQGTSVY
+629 YDLIKIISQGTTIY
-643 KIKKEDQKKLEQ
+643 KIKKDDQKKLEQ

-665 VKIVSN
+665 VKIISN

>member
-109 DRHFNTKNLVLLF
+109 DRHFNAKNLVLLL

-152 IRVMVTFSE
+152 IRVVVTFSE

-183 PELPEGI
+183 PELPDFV
-190 LGNLSWNIGAIL
+190 LKNLSWSIGSIIL
-202 LLIELIILIEIIG
+202 LIEIIG
-215 AMIYLKAK
+215 SIFYLKVK
-223 GYLAINAHL
+223 DHLRPTSHL
-232 IVGIIGFLTISELS
+232 IVGIIIFLIINEIS
-246 MLVVESN
+246 MLVAESN
-253 VINTSYLVLIFILSL
+253 VLNTSYLVLIFILSL

-291 AYNSANTIVEAL
+291 AYNSAKTIVEAL

-318 INDGSRDKTEEI
+318 INDGSQDETETI
-330 IRRYLGNTKLPLTYT
+330 LRRYLGNTKLPLKYT
-345 KQTHHNYFQSI
+345 KQTHHNYFKAI

-393 KCDGMFIGI
+393 KCDGMFVGI

-425 SLIKTALGLGK
+425 SLIKTALGLGT

-442 AFWRREVFE
+442 AFWRREIFE

-460 NGMPAWYNAQ
+460 NGMPAWYNAE
-470 NNLGLRVANGN
+470 NNLGLRVVNGN
-481 FVGLKYRVSKKSS
+481 FVGLKYRVSKK
-494 LVNNHLKQNN
+494 VNLGDNPLKQNN

-525 KIPAYSTQATLYNLI
+525 NVPAYSTQATLYNLI
-540 NRLRI
+540 NRLHI

-572 DSELDNVYLKTI
+572 YSELDNVYLKTI
-584 VDFSNNFNPQKVVKI
+584 VDFSNNFDPQKTAKI
-599 IIHKDTKIYWGTEIE
+599 VIPKGTKIYWGTEFD
-614 EFNKKLSKNMLDQFY
+614 EFSNKLSKNMLDQFY
-629 YDLMKMIAQGTSVY
+629 YDLMKIISQGTTIY
-643 KIKKEDQKKLEQ
+643 KIKKDDQKKLEQ

-665 VKIVSN
+665 VKIISN

>member
-29 KGDNGFFIVS
+29 KDDNGFFIVS

-53 PIEDLDQWFLEK
+53 PLEDLDQWFLEK

-109 DRHFNTKNLVLLF
+109 DRHFNAKNLVLLL
-122 LNLNILAQLPIKA
+122 LNLNILAQLSIKA

-152 IRVMVTFSE
+152 IRVVVTFSE

-183 PELPEGI
+183 PELPDFV
-190 LGNLSWNIGAIL
+190 LKNLSWSIGSIIL
-202 LLIELIILIEIIG
+202 LIEIIG
-215 AMIYLKAK
+215 SIFYLKVK
-223 GYLAINAHL
+223 GHLRPTSHL
-232 IVGIIGFLTISELS
+232 IVGIIIFLIINEIS
-246 MLVVESN
+246 MLVAESN
-253 VINTSYLVLIFILSL
+253 VLNTSYLVLIFILSL

-291 AYNSANTIVEAL
+291 AYNSAKTIVEAL

-318 INDGSRDKTEEI
+318 INDGSQDETEEI
-330 IRRYLGNTKLPLTYT
+330 LRRYLGNTKLSLKYT
-345 KQTHHNYFQSI
+345 KQTHHNYFKAI

-393 KCDGMFIGI
+393 KCDGMFVGI

-442 AFWRREVFE
+442 AFWRREIFE

-460 NGMPAWYNAQ
+460 NGMPVWYNAE
-470 NNLGLRVANGN
+470 NNLGLRVVNGN
-481 FVGLKYRVSKKSS
+481 FVGLKYRVSKK
-494 LVNNHLKQNN
+494 VNLGDNSLKQNN

-525 KIPAYSTQATLYNLI
+525 NVPAYSTQATLYDLI
-540 NRLRI
+540 NRLHI

-565 LVVKNIK
+565 LVTKNIK
-572 DSELDNVYLKTI
+572 NSELNNIYLKTI
-584 VDFSNNFNPQKVVKI
+584 VDFSNNFDPQKTTKI
-599 IIHKDTKIYWGTEIE
+599 VIPKGTKIYWGTEID
-614 EFNKKLSKNMLDQFY
+614 EFSNKLSKNMLDQFY
-629 YDLMKMIAQGTSVY
+629 YDLMKIISQGTTIY
-643 KIKKEDQKKLEQ
+643 KIKKDDQKKLEQ
-655 ILEFFTIRDY
+655 ILDFFTIRDY
-665 VKIVSN
+665 VRIISN

>member
-15 GILPLIFEFSSNIW
+15 GILPLIFEFSSNLW

-53 PIEDLDQWFLEK
+53 PLEDLDQWFLEK

-109 DRHFNTKNLVLLF
+109 DRHFNAKNLVLLL

-152 IRVMVTFSE
+152 IRVVVTFSE

-183 PELPEGI
+183 PEVPDFVFK
-190 LGNLSWNIGAIL
+190 NLSWSIGSVIL
-202 LLIELIILIEIIG
+202 LIEIIG
-215 AMIYLKAK
+215 SIFYLKVK
-223 GYLAINAHL
+223 GHLRPTSHL
-232 IVGIIGFLTISELS
+232 IAGIIIFLIINEIS
-246 MLVVESN
+246 MLVAESN
-253 VINTSYLVLIFILSL
+253 VLNTSYLVLIFILSL

-276 ISLGKKQVK
+276 INLGKKQVK

-291 AYNSANTIVEAL
+291 AYNSAKTIVEAL

-318 INDGSRDKTEEI
+318 INDGSQDETEEI
-330 IRRYLGNTKLPLTYT
+330 LRRYLGNTKLPLKYT
-345 KQTHHNYFQSI
+345 KQTHHNYFKAI

-393 KCDGMFIGI
+393 KCDGMFVGI

-442 AFWRREVFE
+442 AFWRREIFE

-460 NGMPAWYNAQ
+460 NGMPVWYNAE
-470 NNLGLRVANGN
+470 NNLGLRVVNGN
-481 FVGLKYRVSKKSS
+481 FVGLKYRVSKKAN
-494 LVNNHLKQNN
+494 LGDNPLKQNN

-525 KIPAYSTQATLYNLI
+525 NVPAYSTQATLYNLI
-540 NRLRI
+540 NRLHI

-560 KEITP
+560 KGITP
-565 LVVKNIK
+565 LVTKNIK
-572 DSELDNVYLKTI
+572 NSELNNIYLKTI
-584 VDFSNNFNPQKVVKI
+584 ADFSNNFDPQKTAKI
-599 IIHKDTKIYWGTEIE
+599 TIPKGTKIYWGTEIE
-614 EFNKKLSKNMLDQFY
+614 EFSKKLSKNTLDQFY
-629 YDLMKMIAQGTSVY
+629 YDLMKIISQGTTIY
-643 KIKKEDQKKLEQ
+643 EIKKDDQKKLEQ
-655 ILEFFTIRDY
+655 ILDFFTIRDY
-665 VKIVSN
+665 VRIISN

>member
-1 MENYHKSKILAILI
+1 MENYHKSNILAILI

-109 DRHFNTKNLVLLF
+109 DRHFNAKNLELLL

-135 GTLLILIISVLT
+135 GTLLILIISVLI

-152 IRVMVTFSE
+152 IRVVVTFSE

-183 PELPEGI
+183 PELPDFV
-190 LGNLSWNIGAIL
+190 LKNLSWSIGSIIL
-202 LLIELIILIEIIG
+202 LIEIIG
-215 AMIYLKAK
+215 SISYLKVK
-223 GYLAINAHL
+223 GHLRPTSHL
-232 IVGIIGFLTISELS
+232 IVGIIIFLIINEIS
-246 MLVVESN
+246 MLVAESN
-253 VINTSYLVLIFILSL
+253 MLNTSYLVLIFILSL

-291 AYNSANTIVEAL
+291 AYNSAKTIVEAL

-318 INDGSRDKTEEI
+318 INDGSQDETEEI
-330 IRRYLGNTKLPLTYT
+330 LRRYLGNTKLPLKYT
-345 KQTHHNYFQSI
+345 KQTHHNYFKAI

-371 DADKI
+371 DAGKI

-393 KCDGMFIGI
+393 KCDGMFVGI

-425 SLIKTALGLGK
+425 SLIKTALGLGT

-442 AFWRREVFE
+442 AFWRREIFE

-460 NGMPAWYNAQ
+460 NGMPAWYNAE
-470 NNLGLRVANGN
+470 NNLGLRVVNGN
-481 FVGLKYRVSKKSS
+481 FVGLKYRVSKK
-494 LVNNHLKQNN
+494 VNLGDNPLKQNN

-525 KIPAYSTQATLYNLI
+525 NVPAYSTQATLYNLI
-540 NRLRI
+540 NRLHI

-560 KEITP
+560 KKITP

-584 VDFSNNFNPQKVVKI
+584 VDFSNNFDPQKTAKI
-599 IIHKDTKIYWGTEIE
+599 VIPKGTKIYWGTEID
-614 EFNKKLSKNMLDQFY
+614 EFSNKLSKNMLDQFY
-629 YDLMKMIAQGTSVY
+629 YDLMKIISQGTTIY
-643 KIKKEDQKKLEQ
+643 KIKKDDQKKLEQ

-665 VKIVSN
+665 VKIISN

>member
-109 DRHFNTKNLVLLF
+109 DRHFNAKNLVLLL

-152 IRVMVTFSE
+152 IRVVVTFSE
-161 QLRPFLLCVYLI
+161 QLRPFLLCVYFI

-183 PELPEGI
+183 PELPDFV
-190 LGNLSWNIGAIL
+190 LKNLSWSIGSIIL
-202 LLIELIILIEIIG
+202 LIEIIG
-215 AMIYLKAK
+215 SIFYLKVK
-223 GYLAINAHL
+223 GHLRPTSHL
-232 IVGIIGFLTISELS
+232 IVGIIIFLIVNEIS
-246 MLVVESN
+246 MLVAESN
-253 VINTSYLVLIFILSL
+253 VLNTSYLVLIFILSL

-291 AYNSANTIVEAL
+291 AYNSAKTIVEAL

-318 INDGSRDKTEEI
+318 INDGSQDETEKI
-330 IRRYLGNTKLPLTYT
+330 LRRYLGNTKLPLKYI
-345 KQTHHNYFQSI
+345 KQTHHNYFKAI

-393 KCDGMFIGI
+393 KCDGMFVGI

-425 SLIKTALGLGK
+425 SLIKTALGLGT

-442 AFWRREVFE
+442 AFWRREIFE

-460 NGMPAWYNAQ
+460 NGMPAWYNAE
-470 NNLGLRVANGN
+470 NNLGLRVVNGN
-481 FVGLKYRVSKKSS
+481 FVGLKYRVSKK
-494 LVNNHLKQNN
+494 VNLGDNPLKQSN
-504 SKTLFELSTNLRT
+504 SKTLFELSTNSRT

-525 KIPAYSTQATLYNLI
+525 NVPAYSTQATLYNLI
-540 NRLRI
+540 NRLHI

-560 KEITP
+560 KKITP

-584 VDFSNNFNPQKVVKI
+584 VDFSNNFDPQKTAKI
-599 IIHKDTKIYWGTEIE
+599 VIPKGTKIYWGTEID
-614 EFNKKLSKNMLDQFY
+614 EFSNRLSKNMLDQFY
-629 YDLMKMIAQGTSVY
+629 YDLMKIISQGTTIY
-643 KIKKEDQKKLEQ
+643 KIKKDDQKKLEQ

-665 VKIVSN
+665 VKIISN

>member
-15 GILPLIFEFSSNIW
+15 GILPLIFEFSNNIW

-44 ILLLLALSI
+44 VLLLLALSI

-109 DRHFNTKNLVLLF
+109 DRHFNAKNLVLLL

-152 IRVMVTFSE
+152 IRVVVTFSE

-183 PELPEGI
+183 PELPDFV
-190 LGNLSWNIGAIL
+190 LKNLSWSIGSIIL
-202 LLIELIILIEIIG
+202 LIEIIG
-215 AMIYLKAK
+215 SIFYLKVK
-223 GYLAINAHL
+223 DHLRPTSHL
-232 IVGIIGFLTISELS
+232 IVGIIIFLIINEIS
-246 MLVVESN
+246 MLVAESN
-253 VINTSYLVLIFILSL
+253 VLNTSYLVLIFILSL

-291 AYNSANTIVEAL
+291 AYNSAKTIVEAL

-318 INDGSRDKTEEI
+318 INDGSQDETEKI
-330 IRRYLGNTKLPLTYT
+330 LRRYLGNTKLPLKYT
-345 KQTHHNYFQSI
+345 KQTHHNYFKAI

-393 KCDGMFIGI
+393 KCDGMFVGI

-425 SLIKTALGLGK
+425 SLIKTALGLGT

-442 AFWRREVFE
+442 AFWRREIFE

-460 NGMPAWYNAQ
+460 NGMPAWYNAE
-470 NNLGLRVANGN
+470 NNLGLRVVNGN
-481 FVGLKYRVSKKSS
+481 FVGLKYRVSKK
-494 LVNNHLKQNN
+494 VNLGDNPLKQNN

-525 KIPAYSTQATLYNLI
+525 NVPAYSTQATLYNLI
-540 NRLRI
+540 SRLHI

-560 KEITP
+560 KKITP

-584 VDFSNNFNPQKVVKI
+584 VDFSNNFDPQKTAKI
-599 IIHKDTKIYWGTEIE
+599 VIPKGTKIYWGTEFD
-614 EFNKKLSKNMLDQFY
+614 EFSNKLSKNMLDQFY
-629 YDLMKMIAQGTSVY
+629 YDLMKIISQGTTIY
-643 KIKKEDQKKLEQ
+643 KIKKDDQKKLEQ

-665 VKIVSN
+665 VKIISN

>member
-53 PIEDLDQWFLEK
+53 PLEDLDQWFLEK

-109 DRHFNTKNLVLLF
+109 DRHFNAKNLVLLL

-152 IRVMVTFSE
+152 IRVVVTFSE

-183 PELPEGI
+183 PEVPDFVFK
-190 LGNLSWNIGAIL
+190 NLSWSIGSVIL
-202 LLIELIILIEIIG
+202 LIEIIG
-215 AMIYLKAK
+215 SIFYLKVK
-223 GYLAINAHL
+223 GHLRPTSHL
-232 IVGIIGFLTISELS
+232 IVGIIIFLIINEIS
-246 MLVVESN
+246 MLVAESN
-253 VINTSYLVLIFILSL
+253 VLNTSYLVLIFILSL

-276 ISLGKKQVK
+276 INLGKKQVK

-291 AYNSANTIVEAL
+291 AYNSAKTIVEAL

-318 INDGSRDKTEEI
+318 INDGSQDETEEI
-330 IRRYLGNTKLPLTYT
+330 LRRYLGNTKLSLKYT
-345 KQTHHNYFQSI
+345 KQTHHNYFKAI

-393 KCDGMFIGI
+393 KCDGMFVGI

-442 AFWRREVFE
+442 AFWRREIFE

-460 NGMPAWYNAQ
+460 NGMPVWYNAE
-470 NNLGLRVANGN
+470 NNLGLRVVNGN
-481 FVGLKYRVSKKSS
+481 FVGLKYRVSKKAN
-494 LVNNHLKQNN
+494 LGDNPLKQNN

-525 KIPAYSTQATLYNLI
+525 NVPAYSTQATLYNLI
-540 NRLRI
+540 NRLHI

-584 VDFSNNFNPQKVVKI
+584 VDFSNNFDPQKTTKI
-599 IIHKDTKIYWGTEIE
+599 VIPKGTKIYWGTEID
-614 EFNKKLSKNMLDQFY
+614 EFSNKLSKNMLDQFY
-629 YDLMKMIAQGTSVY
+629 YDLMKIISQGTTIY
-643 KIKKEDQKKLEQ
+643 KIKKDDQKKLEQ
-655 ILEFFTIRDY
+655 ILDFFTIRDY
-665 VKIVSN
+665 VRIISN

>member
-15 GILPLIFEFSSNIW
+15 GILPLIFEFSSNLW

-53 PIEDLDQWFLEK
+53 PLEDLDQWFLEK

-109 DRHFNTKNLVLLF
+109 DRHFNAKNLVLLL

-152 IRVMVTFSE
+152 IRVVVTFSE

-183 PELPEGI
+183 PEVPDFVLK
-190 LGNLSWNIGAIL
+190 NLSWSIGSIIL
-202 LLIELIILIEIIG
+202 LIEIIG
-215 AMIYLKAK
+215 SIFYLKVK
-223 GYLAINAHL
+223 GHLRPTSHL
-232 IVGIIGFLTISELS
+232 IVGIIIFLIINEIS
-246 MLVVESN
+246 MLVAESN
-253 VINTSYLVLIFILSL
+253 VLNTSYLVLIFILSL

-276 ISLGKKQVK
+276 INLGKKQVK

-291 AYNSANTIVEAL
+291 AYNSAKTIVEAL

-318 INDGSRDKTEEI
+318 INDGSQDETEEI
-330 IRRYLGNTKLPLTYT
+330 LRRYLGNTKLPLKYT
-345 KQTHHNYFQSI
+345 KQTHHNYFKAI

-393 KCDGMFIGI
+393 KCDGMFVGI

-442 AFWRREVFE
+442 AFWRREIFE

-460 NGMPAWYNAQ
+460 NGMPVWYNAE
-470 NNLGLRVANGN
+470 NNLGLRVVNGN
-481 FVGLKYRVSKKSS
+481 FVGLKYRVSKKAN
-494 LVNNHLKQNN
+494 LGDNPLKQNN

-525 KIPAYSTQATLYNLI
+525 NVPAYSTQATLYDLI
-540 NRLRI
+540 NRLHI

-565 LVVKNIK
+565 LVTKNIK
-572 DSELDNVYLKTI
+572 NSELNNIYLKTI
-584 VDFSNNFNPQKVVKI
+584 VDFSNNFDPQKTAKI
-599 IIHKDTKIYWGTEIE
+599 AIPKGTKIYWGTEIE
-614 EFNKKLSKNMLDQFY
+614 EFSKKLSKNTLDQFY
-629 YDLMKMIAQGTSVY
+629 YDFMKIIGQGTTIY
-643 KIKKEDQKKLEQ
+643 EIKKDDQKKLEQ

-665 VKIVSN
+665 VKIISN

>member
-53 PIEDLDQWFLEK
+53 PLEDLDQWFLEK

-82 LDIFPLSEIGA
+82 LDIFPLSKIGA

-109 DRHFNTKNLVLLF
+109 DRHFNAKNLVLLL

-152 IRVMVTFSE
+152 IRVVVTFSE

-183 PELPEGI
+183 PEVPDFVFK
-190 LGNLSWNIGAIL
+190 NLSWSIGSVIL
-202 LLIELIILIEIIG
+202 LIEIIG
-215 AMIYLKAK
+215 SIFYLKVK
-223 GYLAINAHL
+223 GHLRPTSHL
-232 IVGIIGFLTISELS
+232 IVGIIIFLIINEIS
-246 MLVVESN
+246 MLVAESN
-253 VINTSYLVLIFILSL
+253 VLNTSYLVLIFILSL

-291 AYNSANTIVEAL
+291 AYNSAKTIVEAL

-318 INDGSRDKTEEI
+318 INDGSQDETEEI
-330 IRRYLGNTKLPLTYT
+330 LRRYLGNTKLPLKYT
-345 KQTHHNYFQSI
+345 KQTHHNYFKAI

-393 KCDGMFIGI
+393 KCDGMFVGI

-442 AFWRREVFE
+442 AFWRREIFE

-460 NGMPAWYNAQ
+460 NGMPVWYNAE
-470 NNLGLRVANGN
+470 NNLGLRVVNGN
-481 FVGLKYRVSKKSS
+481 FVGLKYRVSKKAN
-494 LVNNHLKQNN
+494 LGDNPLKQNN

-525 KIPAYSTQATLYNLI
+525 NVPAYSTQATLYNLI
-540 NRLRI
+540 NRLHI

-584 VDFSNNFNPQKVVKI
+584 VDFSNNFDPQKTAKI
-599 IIHKDTKIYWGTEIE
+599 VIPKGTKIYWGTEID
-614 EFNKKLSKNMLDQFY
+614 EFSNKLSKNMLDQFY
-629 YDLMKMIAQGTSVY
+629 YDLMKIISQGTTIY
-643 KIKKEDQKKLEQ
+643 KIKKDDQKKLEQ
-655 ILEFFTIRDY
+655 ILDFFTIRDY
-665 VKIVSN
+665 VRIISN

>member
-109 DRHFNTKNLVLLF
+109 DRHFNAKNLVLLL

-152 IRVMVTFSE
+152 IRVVVTFSE

-183 PELPEGI
+183 PELPDFV
-190 LGNLSWNIGAIL
+190 LKNLSWSIGSIIL
-202 LLIELIILIEIIG
+202 LIEIIG
-215 AMIYLKAK
+215 SIFYLKVK
-223 GYLAINAHL
+223 GHLRPTSHL
-232 IVGIIGFLTISELS
+232 IVGIIIFLIVNEIS
-246 MLVVESN
+246 MLVSESN
-253 VINTSYLVLIFILSL
+253 VLNTSYLVLIFILSL

-291 AYNSANTIVEAL
+291 AYNSAKTIVEAL

-318 INDGSRDKTEEI
+318 INDGSQDETEKI
-330 IRRYLGNTKLPLTYT
+330 LRRYLGNTKLPLKYT
-345 KQTHHNYFQSI
+345 KQTHHNYFKAI

-393 KCDGMFIGI
+393 KCDGMFVGI

-425 SLIKTALGLGK
+425 SLIKTALGLGT

-442 AFWRREVFE
+442 AFWRREIFE

-460 NGMPAWYNAQ
+460 NGMPAWYNAE
-470 NNLGLRVANGN
+470 NNLGLRVVNGN
-481 FVGLKYRVSKKSS
+481 FVGLKYRVSKK
-494 LVNNHLKQNN
+494 VNLGDNPLKQNN

-525 KIPAYSTQATLYNLI
+525 NVPAYSTQETLYNLI
-540 NRLRI
+540 SRLHI

-560 KEITP
+560 KKITP

-584 VDFSNNFNPQKVVKI
+584 VDFSNNFDPQKTAKI
-599 IIHKDTKIYWGTEIE
+599 VIPKGTKIYWGTGID
-614 EFNKKLSKNMLDQFY
+614 EFSNKLSKNTLEQFY
-629 YDLMKMIAQGTSVY
+629 YDLMKIISQGTTIY
-643 KIKKEDQKKLEQ
+643 KIKKDDQKKLEQ

-665 VKIVSN
+665 VKIISN

>member
-29 KGDNGFFIVS
+29 KGDNGFFIIS

-53 PIEDLDQWFLEK
+53 PLEDLDQWFLEK

-76 AVVLNN
+76 TVVLNN

-109 DRHFNTKNLVLLF
+109 DRHFNAKNLVLLL
-122 LNLNILAQLPIKA
+122 LNLNILAQLSIKA

-152 IRVMVTFSE
+152 IRVVVTFSE

-183 PELPEGI
+183 PELPDFV
-190 LGNLSWNIGAIL
+190 LKNLSWSIGSIIL
-202 LLIELIILIEIIG
+202 LIEIIG
-215 AMIYLKAK
+215 SIFYLKVK
-223 GYLAINAHL
+223 GHLRPTSHL
-232 IVGIIGFLTISELS
+232 IVGIIIFLIINEIS
-246 MLVVESN
+246 MLVAESN
-253 VINTSYLVLIFILSL
+253 VLNTSYLVLIFILSL

-291 AYNSANTIVEAL
+291 AYNSAKTIVEAL

-318 INDGSRDKTEEI
+318 INDGSQDETEEI
-330 IRRYLGNTKLPLTYT
+330 LRRYLGNTKLSLKYT
-345 KQTHHNYFQSI
+345 KQTHHNYFKAI

-393 KCDGMFIGI
+393 KCDGMFVGI

-442 AFWRREVFE
+442 AFWRREIFE

-460 NGMPAWYNAQ
+460 NGMPVWYNAE
-470 NNLGLRVANGN
+470 NNLGLRVVNGN
-481 FVGLKYRVSKKSS
+481 FVGLKYRVSKK
-494 LVNNHLKQNN
+494 VNLGDNSLKQNN

-525 KIPAYSTQATLYNLI
+525 NVPAYSTQATLYNLI
-540 NRLRI
+540 NRLHI

-584 VDFSNNFNPQKVVKI
+584 VDFSNNFDPQKTAKI
-599 IIHKDTKIYWGTEIE
+599 VIPKGTKIYWGTEID
-614 EFNKKLSKNMLDQFY
+614 EFSNKLSKNMLDQFY
-629 YDLMKMIAQGTSVY
+629 YDLMKIISQGTTIY
-643 KIKKEDQKKLEQ
+643 KIKKDDQKKLEQ
-655 ILEFFTIRDY
+655 ILDFFTIRDY
-665 VKIVSN
+665 VRIISN

>member
-44 ILLLLALSI
+44 VLLLLALSI

-65 TLSLLS
+65 NLSLLS

-109 DRHFNTKNLVLLF
+109 DRHFNAKNLVLLL

-152 IRVMVTFSE
+152 IRVVVTFSE

-183 PELPEGI
+183 PELPDFV
-190 LGNLSWNIGAIL
+190 LRNLSWSIGSIIL
-202 LLIELIILIEIIG
+202 LIEIIG
-215 AMIYLKAK
+215 SIFYLKVK
-223 GYLAINAHL
+223 GHLRPTSHL
-232 IVGIIGFLTISELS
+232 IVEIIIFLIINEIS
-246 MLVVESN
+246 MIVAESN
-253 VINTSYLVLIFILSL
+253 VLNTSYLVLIFILSL

-291 AYNSANTIVEAL
+291 AYNSTKTIVEAL

-318 INDGSRDKTEEI
+318 INDGSQDGTEEI
-330 IRRYLGNTKLPLTYT
+330 LRRYLGNTKLPLKYT
-345 KQTHHNYFQSI
+345 KQTHHNYFKAI

-393 KCDGMFIGI
+393 KCDGMFVGI

-425 SLIKTALGLGK
+425 SLIKTALGLGT

-442 AFWRREVFE
+442 AFWRREIFE

-460 NGMPAWYNAQ
+460 NGMPAWYNAE
-470 NNLGLRVANGN
+470 NNLGLRVVNGN
-481 FVGLKYRVSKKSS
+481 FVGLKYRVSKK
-494 LVNNHLKQNN
+494 VNLGDNPLKQNN

-525 KIPAYSTQATLYNLI
+525 NVPAYSTQATLYNLI
-540 NRLRI
+540 NRLHI

-584 VDFSNNFNPQKVVKI
+584 VDFSNNFDPQKTAKI
-599 IIHKDTKIYWGTEIE
+599 VIPKGTKIYWGTEFD
-614 EFNKKLSKNMLDQFY
+614 EFSNKLSKNMLDQFY
-629 YDLMKMIAQGTSVY
+629 YDLMKIISQGTTIY
-643 KIKKEDQKKLEQ
+643 KIKKDDQKKLEQ

-665 VKIVSN
+665 VKIISN